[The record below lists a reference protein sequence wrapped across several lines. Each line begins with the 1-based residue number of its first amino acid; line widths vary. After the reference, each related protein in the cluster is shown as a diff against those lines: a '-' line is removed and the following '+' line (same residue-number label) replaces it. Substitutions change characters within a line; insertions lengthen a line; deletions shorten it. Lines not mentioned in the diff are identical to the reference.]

1 VPQAI
6 EANSVK
12 HVIVNLT
19 SYDKG
24 TEGQKQLKNYP
35 LSPTSANKRPSTQK
49 VPMTARK
56 QQECVSARR
65 RAAPLIEVCTDTC
78 EENFSSNENISVQSS
93 KKVYQFRD
101 IIYS

>member
-1 VPQAI
+1 MPQVI
-6 EANSVK
+6 EATSVK
-12 HVIVNLT
+12 HVTVNLT

-24 TEGQKQLKNYP
+24 TEGPKQLKNHP
-35 LSPTSANKRPSTQK
+35 LSPTSALKQPSTQK

-56 QQECVSARR
+56 QECISARR

>member
-1 VPQAI
+1 MPQVL
-6 EANSVK
+6 EATSVK
-12 HVIVNLT
+12 HVTVNLT

-24 TEGQKQLKNYP
+24 AKEPKHLKKYP
-35 LSPTSANKRPSTQK
+35 LSPTSTNKRPSAQK
-49 VPMTARK
+49 VPVTARK
-56 QQECVSARR
+56 QECLSARR

-78 EENFSSNENISVQSS
+78 EENFSSNENISAHST